1 MKNHIRVEDKL
12 LQTNKKYSSLKFK
25 QKERIH
31 SWMYESYKK
40 KYQELKKYPD
50 IKYDTEIL
58 EYVYEKIE
66 EADIWIPYGEVAK
79 HYKSVRSNLRKRL
92 TRELCKNDPEL
103 QITLEIL
110 NPPFTVCKVSDYH
123 EVGLD
128 QSFTFIGNT
137 DKEKSLVCPS
147 DLVPDNATNRED
159 GWKGFRIA
167 GQLDFSLVGILA
179 KIAKILASQGL
190 SIFAISTFDT
200 DYVFVKDEN
209 FEKAI
214 KTLKGN
220 HYRIIESED
229 SHSMDG
235 GVAGAR

>member
-79 HYKSVRSNLRKRL
+79 HYKCIRRNLRKKL

-110 NPPFTVCKVSDYH
+110 SSVFTVCKVSDYH
-123 EVGLD
+123 ELNLD
-128 QSFTFIGNT
+128 QPFIFIGNT

-147 DLVPDNATNRED
+147 DSVPNNTIEKED
-159 GWKGFRIA
+159 GWKGFRITE
-167 GQLDFSLVGILA
+167 QLDFSLVGLLA
-179 KIAKILASQGL
+179 RIAKILTGQGI
-190 SIFAISTFDT
+190 SIFAVSTFDT
-200 DYVFVKDEN
+200 DYIFVKEEN
-209 FEKAI
+209 IEKAI
-214 KTLKGN
+214 KALKGN
-220 HYRIIESED
+220 HYSVIETEET
-229 SHSMDG
+229 
-235 GVAGAR
+235 